1 MKNTAIVKKH
11 GKHGNWRKTRKTW
24 LPCFR
29 DFLLSLYISFV
40 KYSPFAGGSRFI
52 PTQRWTAAKHTVVNV
67 QHFSDDKCFVWAI
80 LSAHFPLKNMR
91 IYVSLFAVRERSS
104 SNRPFIPNVAKKD
117 CDLWNKWHWDY
128 SQLLAFDEDS
138 KSFVVLY
145 LSPESHCRQHVV
157 NLLLLDGVV
166 QSTCDSV
173 HHYVYTKAFVT
184 SGF

>member
-1 MKNTAIVKKH
+1 MCH
-11 GKHGNWRKTRKTW
+11 Y
-24 LPCFR
+24 LPYEKGVVLT
-29 DFLLSLYISFV
+29 DLSFPM
-40 KYSPFAGGSRFI
+40 SP
-52 PTQRWTAAKHTVVNV
+52 
-67 QHFSDDKCFVWAI
+67 
-80 LSAHFPLKNMR
+80 
-91 IYVSLFAVRERSS
+91 
-104 SNRPFIPNVAKKD
+104 KKD

-184 SGF
+184 SGFSQSKHHTTQHICVSCMERFDFFHSIRSCVSSTILSKWRCPEKSILFSRSKRQFPFLFILWPTLNTTSRNLQPTAYVT